1 MKFNTQ
7 VLPDYYYFFFFPF
20 RTLSSDVNKFT
31 SSALSSGGLD
41 ALHRPDAEADDGG
54 GPALSLSQIQLKYN
68 LKFQIQLK
76 YNLKIQI
83 YLNYCSVL

>member
-7 VLPDYYYFFFFPF
+7 VLPDYFFFFPF

-41 ALHRPDAEADDGG
+41 ALHRPDAEAGDGG

-68 LKFQIQLK
+68 LRAH
-76 YNLKIQI
+76 
-83 YLNYCSVL
+83 LNYCSVL